1 MKERSDTGLL
11 RIQRQAESND
21 GTMAHSSAVRQSEAS
36 KRHLKGLG
44 HLKGLVELGSNH
56 SQSLLPIQE
65 VWSRVEN
72 LHFQKVSGARCVPI
86 ILVSWKL
93 R

>member
-36 KRHLKGLG
+36 QRHLKGLA
-44 HLKGLVELGSNH
+44 ELGSNH

-86 ILVSWKL
+86 ILVSWRL